1 MHIFAADI
9 GLLRVMFKVIFDLVR
24 LGIHPALHIADMAV
38 CAVPE
43 HALIV
48 YQPGLVIPMKILR
61 HRLYILSRIGFVS
74 TGPDQDAR
82 MVLIPLEHRLRPVKD
97 SAPPLGKVSR
107 HMTGWVACPHLLPGA
122 MAFQVGLIHQIDAVF
137 IAQAIPQTLVWIMG
151 CPYGIDIMLLQEP
164 GIPQHILPGN
174 GASSSGIKFMTVNS
188 FE

>member
-1 MHIFAADI
+1 
-9 GLLRVMFKVIFDLVR
+9 MFKVIFDLVR

-107 HMTGWVACPHLLPGA
+107 HMTGWVACPHLL
-122 MAFQVGLIHQIDAVF
+122 
-137 IAQAIPQTLVWIMG
+137 
-151 CPYGIDIMLLQEP
+151 QEP
-164 GIPQHILPGN
+164 WLSKLAHPSDRCRIHRTGDTTDFGLDN
-174 GASSSGIKFMTVNS
+174 GMSLRH
-188 FE
+188 